1 MRVLFKN
8 VELCFP
14 GHKHHGQITD
24 VFLDYNKIGAIEPNL
39 EAPARTRVLEG
50 GVLAPGFVDI
60 GTFSGEPGYE
70 HRETIRTLSNAG
82 ARGGYTHLFIV
93 PNLVPATDHLSAV
106 RYLQAKSDLITIH
119 PMGAV
124 SKNLKGENLSEIYD
138 MNSAGVN
145 VFTDGLQP
153 IHEVGLMKRA
163 LQYVKTFRG
172 LVVNSPF
179 EKSIEPEAR
188 IHENKGSTQMGM
200 KGIPEISEIL
210 MLKRDID
217 LLEYTESRLLIHQ
230 ISSKR
235 STEILQQKKK
245 EIEGLFASVAVLN
258 LVANAEM
265 VQNFDTNY
273 LVMPPLREES
283 DRKALIRAIK
293 QGIVDCI
300 VSGHLPVE
308 EDRKKIEFAI
318 ADYGASTL
326 PIVFPLLFDRLKD
339 EISVDQLVQSLSVN
353 PRRILGLDP
362 VLPEQEQE
370 IDFVWIDLEA
380 KTRYSQKDFPSKSKN
395 SAFID
400 QTLQGK
406 IKGVFHKEQYQLFQ

>member
-24 VFLDYNKIGAIEPNL
+24 VFLDYNKIGAIEPHF
-39 EAPARTRVLEG
+39 ETPARTRVLEG
-50 GVLAPGFVDI
+50 GILAPGFVDI

-70 HRETIRTLSNAG
+70 YRETITTLSNAG

-145 VFTDGLQP
+145 IFTDGLQP
-153 IHEVGLMKRA
+153 IHDVGLMKRA
-163 LQYVKTFRG
+163 LQYVKTFQG
-172 LVVNSPF
+172 LIINFPF

-188 IHENKGSTQMGM
+188 IHENKGSTQIGM

-210 MLKRDID
+210 MLKRDIN
-217 LLEYTESRLLIHQ
+217 LLEYTESRLLVHQ
-230 ISSKR
+230 ISSKG
-235 STEILQQKKK
+235 STEILQNKKK
-245 EIEGLFASVAVLN
+245 EIAGLSASVAVLN
-258 LVANAEM
+258 LIANAKM

-283 DRKALIRAIK
+283 DRLALIQAVKEGVI
-293 QGIVDCI
+293 DCI

-308 EDRKKIEFAI
+308 EDKKKIEFAI

-326 PIVFPLLFDRLKD
+326 PIVFPLLFDRLGS
-339 EISVDQLVQSLSVN
+339 EISVDQLVQSLSIN

-362 VLPEQEQE
+362 VLPEENQE
-370 IDFVWIDLEA
+370 IDFVWIDLEEE
-380 KTRYSQKDFPSKSKN
+380 TRYSQKDFPSKSKN